1 MSTTKQETKIQNTS
15 DAAYRVQGKQPDTQP
30 QMQPQSQFATG
41 DLIPIAAPFFA
52 GNERA
57 YVLDCMDS
65 GWISSGGKY
74 VELFENRFA
83 EFCQVRH
90 AVACCNG
97 TGALHLALLALGVTH
112 DDEVIV
118 PTLTFV
124 ATANAV
130 TYCGARP
137 VFADVERE
145 TWNLDVMQLESL
157 ITKRTKGIIAVHLFG
172 LPADMDAI
180 RKVAAHHNL
189 FVLEDAAEAHGALY
203 KGRPV
208 GGLGDIATFSFYGN
222 KILSTG
228 EGGMVVTD
236 DDALA
241 AQARLLRGQGMDAM
255 RRYWFPVIGYNYR
268 MSNLPAAIGLAQ
280 LERADWHIARRHEI
294 AAWYREEFADMRGI
308 TFQFAPE
315 WARQAEWLI
324 TILLEERYAFARDAL
339 MAELYSRGIETRP
352 LFYPMHTLPPYI
364 DGAASPVSLPIAEGL
379 APRGLCL
386 PTWAGLT
393 RSDVHTVCSNLREC
407 IESISVEC
415 SA

>member
-1 MSTTKQETKIQNTS
+1 MTIQLES
-15 DAAYRVQGKQPDTQP
+15 FVKDDKPDMEKP
-30 QMQPQSQFATG
+30 YF
-41 DLIPIAAPFFA
+41 IPISAPVFA

-65 GWISSGGKY
+65 GWISSSGKY

-97 TGALHLALLALGVTH
+97 TVALHLAVLALGITH

-137 VFADVERE
+137 VFVDVEPK
-145 TWNLDVMQLESL
+145 TWNLDVAQLESR
-157 ITKRTKGIIAVHLFG
+157 ITQRTKGIIAVHLYG

-180 RKVAAHHNL
+180 RNVAARHNL

-203 KGRPV
+203 RERPV
-208 GGLGDIATFSFYGN
+208 GGLGDIGIFSFYGN
-222 KILSTG
+222 KILATG

-241 AQARLLRGQGMDAM
+241 AHARLLRGQGMDAT

-268 MSNLPAAIGLAQ
+268 MMNLPAAIGLAQ
-280 LERADWHIARRHEI
+280 LERADWHIMRRQEV
-294 AAWYREEFADMRGI
+294 AAWYSEELDDMRGI
-308 TFQFAPE
+308 TRQFTPDWGRHAH
-315 WARQAEWLI
+315 WLVAV
-324 TILLEERYAFARDAL
+324 LLDEGRAL
-339 MAELYSRGIETRP
+339 MRDDLIAKLYSRGIETRP
-352 LFYPMHTLPPYI
+352 LFYPVHTLPPYI
-364 DGAASPVSLPIAEGL
+364 ASSASPVNLPTAESI

-386 PTWAGLT
+386 PTSAGLT
-393 RSDVHTVCSNLREC
+393 RSDVRAVCRNLREC
-407 IESISVEC
+407 ME
-415 SA
+415 